1 MTITLINKFGSYT
14 RDARNLDTAKAF
26 IADAIK
32 NDGVYNA
39 SVRNENG
46 KVVLVANKKMFGRIV
61 FSLTHW
67 ERKERG
73 KTMKKIVAILSA
85 LFGSNEDT
93 YIPDVYNVQAFGA
106 NGLF

>member
-14 RDARNLDTAKAF
+14 RDAHNLDSAKAL

-46 KVVLVANKKMFGRIV
+46 KVVMVANKKMFGRID
-61 FSLTHW
+61 FSLTH
-67 ERKERG
+67 
-73 KTMKKIVAILSA
+73 
-85 LFGSNEDT
+85 
-93 YIPDVYNVQAFGA
+93 
-106 NGLF
+106 